1 MTWGWARRCRL
12 TAHEHRHTAAPRRT
26 TPHQVAPPHHR
37 RAAPPHRVA
46 SPPCRRHVRAA
57 GADHR
62 LPDGRA
68 RQARQ
73 LGGPR
78 AALPAQERRPPASAR
93 GGTDEH
99 ARQLEERVQN
109 LGLLQGDAVPRHN
122 AGRRARA
129 GGGGRLRCAAHDLWH
144 DPQERQGH
152 RRDQVDGGLLRRG
165 APPLHLLC
173 TSPAPPLHLPCTS
186 SAPPLHLLCT
196 CLHTPAPRT
205 RSASPSRTRS
215 APPTPH
221 HRVAPTP
228 HPLHAPSPRTCF
240 APVRTHSASTPR
252 IRSAAP
258 TPHHLA
264 PTTQH
269 PVAPI
274 PSVQAAR
281 FTDVALRRC
290 LSAAGA
296 RLTSLT
302 LHQLPTITASGLA
315 PLRLLPKL
323 ATGA

>member
-1 MTWGWARRCRL
+1 MAMAVCRDW
-12 TAHEHRHTAAPRRT
+12 
-26 TPHQVAPPHHR
+26 R
-37 RAAPPHRVA
+37 RAAREDVRFHALR
-46 SPPCRRHVRAA
+46 VRAPLRVLHTA
-57 GADHR
+57 QGAATD
-62 LPDGRA
+62 P
-68 RQARQ
+68 
-73 LGGPR
+73 
-78 AALPAQERRPPASAR
+78 ALPEIDLSSAQVCAHPLCTSSAS
-93 GGTDEH
+93 
-99 ARQLEERVQN
+99 
-109 LGLLQGDAVPRHN
+109 
-122 AGRRARA
+122 
-129 GGGGRLRCAAHDLWH
+129 
-144 DPQERQGH
+144 
-152 RRDQVDGGLLRRG
+152 
-165 APPLHLLC
+165 PLHLLC
-173 TSPAPPLHLPCTS
+173 TSSAPACTHPLH
-186 SAPPLHLLCT
+186 A
-196 CLHTPAPRT
+196 PAPRT

-221 HRVAPTP
+221 NRVAPTP

-302 LHQLPTITASGLA
+302 LHQLPAITASGLA

-323 ATGA
+323 ATGVRVRGRHMWWG